1 MPQIKTLVSDSFGR
15 PGQCLCHVN
24 FGCGLHDEEDVGVRE
39 AGGEELL
46 AGFVESVGDGG
57 EDDAAIAAADKIE
70 MALLLNEF

>member
-1 MPQIKTLVSDSFGR
+1 M
-15 PGQCLCHVN
+15 
-24 FGCGLHDEEDVGVRE
+24 
-39 AGGEELL
+39 